1 MEDGSVPGIVVDLD
15 RPRWRHQRPRKC
27 QHLSTAAASGGLA
40 SRGTD
45 RGIKRKTGRDQ
56 TVHAFLLLC
65 DKTSPRVLRAGKSP
79 PHPPNAQSRVRAT
92 RTAPAA
98 SAPCPWGAAP
108 RPAGDSRPHLPT
120 WGVQTPPPPPTHPP
134 TLFSMEWNNATPYLC
149 LFQEI
154 PHTPQQHA
162 MRARAYLDY
171 ARVEPCWVD
180 ARHCASVPATGSVPA
195 DPPPTQTRKR
205 VCAGGK

>member
-65 DKTSPRVLRAGKSP
+65 DKTPPRVLRAGKSP

-98 SAPCPWGAAP
+98 SAPCPWRAAP
-108 RPAGDSRPHLPT
+108 RPAGDSRGCKHRPPPPH
-120 WGVQTPPPPPTHPP
+120 TPPPCFQWNGTTPPHI
-134 TLFSMEWNNATPYLC
+134 SVSSK
-149 LFQEI
+149 I

>member
-65 DKTSPRVLRAGKSP
+65 DKTPPRVLRAGKSP

-98 SAPCPWGAAP
+98 SAPCPWRAAP
-108 RPAGDSRPHLPT
+108 RPAGDSRGCKHR
-120 WGVQTPPPPPTHPP
+120 PPPPTHPP

-149 LFQEI
+149 LFQDP
-154 PHTPQQHA
+154 PHTPTA
-162 MRARAYLDY
+162 CNAGASISGLRASGAVLGGRPPL
-171 ARVEPCWVD
+171 RE
-180 ARHCASVPATGSVPA
+180 CAGHWECAGR
-195 DPPPTQTRKR
+195 PPPHANTQTG
-205 VCAGGK
+205 VCRR

>member
-120 WGVQTPPPPPTHPP
+120 WGVQTPPPPPHTPPHPV
-134 TLFSMEWNNATPYLC
+134 FNGMEQRHPISLS
-149 LFQEI
+149 LPRDP
-154 PHTPQQHA
+154 PHTPTA
-162 MRARAYLDY
+162 CNAGASISGLRASGAVLGGRPPL
-171 ARVEPCWVD
+171 RE
-180 ARHCASVPATGSVPA
+180 CAGHWECAGR
-195 DPPPTQTRKR
+195 PPPHANTQTG
-205 VCAGGK
+205 VCRR

>member
-120 WGVQTPPPPPTHPP
+120 WGVQTPPPPPHTPPHPAAACRSSSSLLLLAASGGCLRWPLSTLLLHYPPPHPP
-134 TLFSMEWNNATPYLC
+134 SSPF
-149 LFQEI
+149 
-154 PHTPQQHA
+154 H
-162 MRARAYLDY
+162 
-171 ARVEPCWVD
+171 
-180 ARHCASVPATGSVPA
+180 
-195 DPPPTQTRKR
+195 PPMHR
-205 VCAGGK
+205 